1 MNLKLLVLGLA
12 AFALSLFS
20 TPIAFADHDLSF
32 DPSGYWT
39 GAIIQ
44 DGSVLPIEL
53 EIEKSEDAFLART
66 KFPDWFFYT
75 PSSFET
81 VRTTPDGLIIEDLY
95 AGDANLELEPKFEQ
109 LIGTVGDDGRQ
120 IHLKRSP
127 SPPAPLISSTETS
140 FISADGTRIAAT
152 LTLPEF
158 GEQVAGMVMVRGRG
172 CASRLNGR
180 ARFLANYGIAVL
192 TYDKRGAGD
201 SEGDCATFT
210 FEQLTDDAVAAL
222 EHLAAQPNVDAHR
235 VGFFGESAGAWTIQ
249 AAAERQRKRAG
260 GVQAAFLI
268 TWIGPSTSI
277 IQQQISSA
285 ATYGEAVGLSKNQ
298 QNILADVSRI
308 IVDPSLSN
316 DEAFAKL
323 NLIRRAA
330 EAEGWLD
337 QGFGGDDIPRT
348 LEDVPRL
355 WLRRFSYDPT
365 HFLRDLGDLPYL
377 AVFGAKDPIVPVS
390 ENIQALEGT
399 GSDVRVVVLKESGHG
414 YDFDERVETLP
425 SGREFRMFEGPDTGF
440 TTETI
445 TFLRE
450 RGFLTR

>member
-1 MNLKLLVLGLA
+1 MDLKSLVLGLA
-12 AFALSLFS
+12 AFTLSLFV
-20 TPIAFADHDLSF
+20 TPIALADQDLSF

-39 GAIIQ
+39 GAIIK

-53 EIEKSEDAFLART
+53 EIEKSDDAFIART
-66 KFPDWFFYT
+66 EFPDWFFYT

-81 VRTTPDGLIIEDLY
+81 VRITSEGLIIEDLLS
-95 AGDANLELEPKFEQ
+95 GDAILELEPKFEQ

-127 SPPAPLISSTETS
+127 LPPAPLISSTETS

-152 LTLPEF
+152 LTLPDF
-158 GEQVAGMVMVRGRG
+158 GNEVAGMVMVRGRG

-192 TYDKRGAGD
+192 TYDKRGAGA
-201 SEGDCATFT
+201 SEGECATFS

-222 EHLAAQPNVDAHR
+222 EHLAAHQKVDVRR

-249 AAAERQRKRAG
+249 AAAERQRALAS

-285 ATYGEAVGLSKNQ
+285 ATYGEAVGLSEAQ
-298 QNILADVSRI
+298 QDILADVSRI
-308 IVDPSLSN
+308 IVDPSLSD

-323 NLIRRAA
+323 DPIRRAA

-348 LEDVPRL
+348 REDVPKL

-365 HFLRDLGDLPYL
+365 PFLQDLGDLPYL
-377 AVFGAKDPIVPVS
+377 AIFGAKDPIVPIA
-390 ENIQALEGT
+390 ENAEAFEDS

-425 SGREFRMFEGPDTGF
+425 SGRELWMFEGPDTGF
-440 TTETI
+440 TTATI